1 MLDQVSKIECRESI
15 MKDGTLTVE
24 DGKKAL
30 LHHAVEKA
38 LALEAK
44 YGHFIDYEM
53 ILKILQD
60 KDFVRYPTRLEFNS
74 QPIDKGFF
82 AVVDAVSDEDPSQGY
97 VIYIHEHFKNRLGDV
112 PAIVLYQ
119 LVAINYGVIATN
131 EEAEIF
137 GATALGLK
145 QDEYYQLMCSLADQV
160 PL

>member
-1 MLDQVSKIECRESI
+1 MENKQ
-15 MKDGTLTVE
+15 LTIE

-38 LALEAK
+38 IALQEK

-53 ILKILQD
+53 VLKILQD

-74 QPIDKGFF
+74 EPIDKGFF
-82 AVVDAVSDEDPSQGY
+82 AVVDAISDEDPSQGY
-97 VIYIHEHFKNRLGDV
+97 VISIHEHFKKRLGDV

-145 QDEYYQLMCSLADQV
+145 QEEYYQLLCSLADQI
-160 PL
+160 PK